1 MVRGSRVSQSAEMS
15 TVNGYRIA
23 PVEPRTLDDAAAL
36 EAAKLQQAMQH
47 ERVPEDP
54 LTPLDVIVKR
64 MRADTPG
71 QTREFFGAR
80 DGNGKYVGYG
90 VVGQSLNEPENAH
103 IRWSEIFVLP
113 AHRRHGVGR
122 ALAREL
128 VATVAGEGEGIVFM
142 GQTSDRVLSGA
153 EFARAIGA
161 AAGLEMKTNQLTIA
175 ELDRAKVAEWAKI
188 DPPGYRLERAD
199 NVVPAALAPSY
210 LMAANAMNDAPKG
223 TLAFE
228 DQEFTE
234 QQLRDREAFLK
245 NAGIEWR
252 LIVAIHGETGEG
264 AGFTEVHY
272 DPRVPH
278 VVWQGGTGVVRAHR
292 GHKLGLWM
300 KTVMLKRIL
309 ADWPA
314 ARFIRT
320 GNANTNEWMLA
331 INTLLGFRHAW
342 SVTLWQVGIA
352 DARTSLGVAAAGASA
367 R

>member
-1 MVRGSRVSQSAEMS
+1 MVRRGRVRHCAGMS

-71 QTREFFGAR
+71 QTREFFGAS
-80 DGNGKYVGYG
+80 DANGRFVGYG

-103 IRWSEIFVLP
+103 VRWCEIFVMP
-113 AHRRHGVGR
+113 AHRRHGIGR
-122 ALAREL
+122 TLARAL
-128 VATVAGEGEGIVFM
+128 VATAASDGEGIVFM
-142 GQTSDRVLSGA
+142 GQTNDRVPSGA

-161 AAGLEMKTNQLTIA
+161 AAGLEMKMNQLTIA
-175 ELDRAKVAEWAKI
+175 DVDRAKVAEWAKI
-188 DPPGYRLERAD
+188 DPAGYRLERAD

-210 LMAANAMNDAPKG
+210 LMAANAMNDMPKG

-252 LIVAIHGETGEG
+252 LLVAIHGETGEG
-264 AGFTEVHY
+264 AGFTEVQY

-278 VVWQGGTGVVRAHR
+278 VIWQGGTGVVRAHR

-300 KTVMLKRIL
+300 KAVMLKRIL

-331 INTLLGFRHAW
+331 INTQLGFHHAW
-342 SVTLWQVGIA
+342 SNTLWQVGIA
-352 DARTSLGVAAAGASA
+352 QARTSLGVTPAGATA